1 MKLRRKKGAKRLW
14 KDNVSPDEARKRR
27 ERIIIVVSIVV
38 ILFLTL
44 FGNYLTQKNLD
55 VGIGENLLLIA
66 LVDINII
73 LLVLVIFLVIR
84 NFVKLFY
91 ERKREQ
97 KAARLRTKLA
107 LGFASLT
114 LFPTVIMFFAAI
126 LFFSGGMDKFFNVKV
141 ESSLEDSLDIAKTYY
156 SSSTENVLD
165 SAKEI
170 GESAKRSNY
179 LNKEDVTRLKRYVE
193 RERGVRGLDL
203 VKVFSPRMEELASSV
218 GKDIPEKSLERL
230 NMSVFE
236 QALKGESVA
245 TIQIVGYGDVI
256 WALYPVKIG
265 DTVESIV
272 MTANFVP
279 KSLMAKMR
287 EIETFLY
294 EYKRNKLYKEPVVTS
309 YLITLAVIA
318 LLVVFIAS
326 WLGFYLAK
334 GITVP
339 LSMLVDG
346 TKKVAEGDLDVFV
359 DVISKDEI
367 GSLVDSFNNMTQ
379 DLKTQSRRL
388 KRAYNEL
395 SESNLEL
402 EQRRRYM
409 EIILRNVTA
418 GVISIDKDGILTT
431 VNKAAERMLGIKTSK
446 VINRPYGEVLRPV
459 HYKIVMELI
468 EDLKGSKE
476 GFVQQQVE
484 IPLEDRTLTL
494 MANMNDLVDEEGN
507 FMGMVAVFDDITE
520 IMKAQKMAA
529 WREVAKR
536 IAHEIKNPL
545 TPIQLSAQRIRKK
558 YLDSID
564 GDGEVLDECTRTI
577 ITQVDEM
584 KSLVNE
590 FSLFARMPSAKPKP
604 NDLNKIVREAMSLYK
619 DANKNITY
627 RFRGD
632 EEIPTMNLDREQ
644 IKRVLINL
652 MENAV
657 EAIDKEKGKKKAE
670 RKGKIEIE
678 TSFLKYL
685 NVVRLTIADTGMGIT
700 SDGKN
705 RLFEPYYS
713 TKKNGTGLGLTIVN
727 TIISDHRGFIK
738 VMDNKPKGTKFII
751 DLPVSTS

>member
-1 MKLRRKKGAKRLW
+1 MKLNGKKLRKRIW
-14 KDNVSPDEARKRR
+14 KDNISSEEARKRR
-27 ERIIIVVSIVV
+27 ERIIIVVSVV
-38 ILFLTL
+38 IILFLTL

-55 VGIGENLLLIA
+55 IGIGENLLLIA
-66 LVDINII
+66 LIDINII
-73 LLVLVIFLVIR
+73 LLILVIFLVIR
-84 NFVKLFY
+84 NFVKLFF
-91 ERKREQ
+91 ERKKRL
-97 KAARLRTKLA
+97 KVARLRTKLV
-107 LGFASLT
+107 LGFAGLT
-114 LFPTVIMFFAAI
+114 LFPTLVMFFAAI

-156 SSSTENVLD
+156 ADSTEKVLT
-165 SAKEI
+165 SAEDM
-170 GESAKRSNY
+170 GEKAEKSNY
-179 LNKEDVTRLKRYVE
+179 LKRDGLVRLKRYIE
-193 RERGVRGLDL
+193 REREVRELDL
-203 VKVFSPRMEELASSV
+203 VKVFSPKMEELASSV
-218 GKDIPEKSLERL
+218 GDDIPEKSLERL
-230 NMSVFE
+230 DEKMFE
-236 QALKGESVA
+236 KALKGESV
-245 TIQIVGYGDVI
+245 TNIQIVGYGDVV
-256 WALYPVKIG
+256 WALYPIKRD
-265 DTVESIV
+265 DTVVSIV

-309 YLITLAVIA
+309 YLITLAAIA
-318 LLVVFIAS
+318 LLVVFIAT

-339 LSMLVDG
+339 ISLLVDG
-346 TKKVAEGDLDVFV
+346 TKKLAEGDLDVFV
-359 DVISKDEI
+359 DVTPKDEI
-367 GSLVDSFNNMTQ
+367 GLLVDSFNSMTQ
-379 DLKTQSRRL
+379 DLKMQSRRL

-395 SESNLEL
+395 SRSNLEL
-402 EQRRRYM
+402 DQRRRYM
-409 EIILRNVTA
+409 EIILRNVAA

-431 VNKAAERMLGIKTSK
+431 VNKSAERMLGIKTLK
-446 VINRPYGEVLRPV
+446 VIDRPFNEVLRPV
-459 HYKIVMELI
+459 HHKIVMSLV
-468 EDLKGSKE
+468 EDLKSSNE
-476 GFVQQQVE
+476 GFVQRQVE
-484 IPLEDRTLTL
+484 IPLEERTLTL

-507 FMGMVAVFDDITE
+507 YVGMVAVFDDITE

-558 YLDSID
+558 YLDKID

-590 FSLFARMPSAKPKP
+590 FSLFARMPSAKPRP
-604 NDLNKIVREAMSLYK
+604 NDLNKIVKEAMSLYK

-627 RFRGD
+627 EFKGD
-632 EEIPTMNLDREQ
+632 ESIPTMNLDREQ

-657 EAIDKEKGKKKAE
+657 EAINKEKGKKKAD
-670 RKGKIEIE
+670 RKGEIKIE

-685 NVVRLTIADTGMGIT
+685 NVVRLVISDTGMGIT
-700 SDGKN
+700 PDGRN

-713 TKKNGTGLGLTIVN
+713 TKKGGTGLGLTIVN
-727 TIISDHRGFIK
+727 TIVSDHRGYIR
-738 VMDNKPKGTKFII
+738 VMDNKPRGIKFVIE
-751 DLPVSTS
+751 LPVSTS

>member
-1 MKLRRKKGAKRLW
+1 MRKKYREIMKRF
-14 KDNVSPDEARKRR
+14 KGEGVSSESMRKRR
-27 ERIIIVVSIVV
+27 ERIIIVVSVVV
-38 ILFLTL
+38 ILILTL
-44 FGNYLTQKNLD
+44 LGNYLTQKNLD
-55 VGIGENLLLIA
+55 IGIGENLLLIA

-84 NFVKLFY
+84 NFVKLFF
-91 ERKREQ
+91 ERKRQ
-97 KAARLRTKLA
+97 LKAARLRTKLV
-107 LGFASLT
+107 LGFAGLT

-156 SSSTENVLD
+156 SSSTENVLT
-165 SAKEI
+165 SAKEM
-170 GESAKRSNY
+170 GETAERLNY
-179 LNKEDVTRLKRYVE
+179 LKKDSLGRLKRYIE
-193 RERGVRGLDL
+193 RERRARGLDL
-203 VKVFSPRMEELASSV
+203 VKVFSPKMEELASSV
-218 GKDIPEKSLERL
+218 GEDIPERSLERL
-230 NMSVFE
+230 NMSIFE
-236 QALKGESVA
+236 EALKGESVA

-256 WALYPVKIG
+256 WALYPVKRG
-265 DTVESIV
+265 DSVESIV

-318 LLVVFIAS
+318 LLVVFIAT
-326 WLGFYLAK
+326 WLGFYLSK

-339 LSMLVDG
+339 ISMLVDG

-359 DVISKDEI
+359 DVVSKDEI
-367 GSLVDSFNNMTQ
+367 GLLVDSFNNMTQ

-388 KRAYNEL
+388 KRVYNEL
-395 SESNLEL
+395 SSSNLEL
-402 EQRRRYM
+402 DQRRRYM

-431 VNKAAERMLGIKTSK
+431 VNKAAERMIGIKTSK
-446 VINRPYGEVLRPV
+446 VIDRPYNEVLRPV
-459 HYKIVMELI
+459 HYKIVMGLI
-468 EDLKGSKE
+468 EDLKSSEE

-494 MANMNDLVDEEGN
+494 MAHMNDLVDEEGN
-507 FMGMVAVFDDITE
+507 YMGMVAVFDDITE

-558 YLDSID
+558 YLDKID
-564 GDGEVLDECTRTI
+564 GDGEVLDECTKTI

-604 NDLNKIVREAMSLYK
+604 NDLNKIVKEAMSLYK

-627 RFRGD
+627 KFKAD
-632 EEIPTMNLDREQ
+632 KEIPIMNLDREQ

-657 EAIDKEKGKKKAE
+657 EAIDKEKGKKKGE
-670 RKGKIEIE
+670 RKGEIRIE

-685 NVVRLTIADTGMGIT
+685 NMVRLTISDTGMGVT
-700 SDGKN
+700 PDGKN

-713 TKKNGTGLGLTIVN
+713 TKKSGTGLGLTIVN
-727 TIISDHRGFIK
+727 TIVSDHRGFIR
-738 VMDNKPKGTKFII
+738 VIDNKPKGAKFII
-751 DLPVSTS
+751 DLPVGTS